1 VADILAKAKG
11 MDELRMK
18 WTPEQIAFLTEY
30 YPKKGKDWCVEK
42 MGLTE
47 AQIRQKASRLQ
58 LKARGVSEAWHAA
71 VAAHGD
77 KLRDRK
83 RPEQA
88 EVMKRL
94 HAAGKLK
101 VTEEGRKKRSEVTR
115 AWQAIHGHPRGM
127 LGKKHTDLTKQKVS
141 EKSQEMWANMSE
153 ERRALKTIRMMKT
166 RAEKGTYVS
175 SKPHGSWRAAWR
187 EIGGKR
193 KFYRSRWEA
202 NYARYLEFLK
212 DSKHIKD
219 WSHEPKTFWFEGV
232 KRGCVSYLPDFCV
245 TELDGTEAYH
255 EVKGWMDA
263 RSKTKLKRMR
273 KYHPDVKLIVIDKKA
288 YTEIERKLG
297 VVIPGWERPGEEY
310 VEPQKETDE
319 LNFRGGW
326 MREP

>member
-1 VADILAKAKG
+1 MRIVLQTK
-11 MDELRMK
+11 LV
-18 WTPEQIAFLTEY
+18 WTEERTQFLIEN
-30 YPKKGKDWCVEK
+30 YPKHGKAWCMEQ
-42 MGLTE
+42 MGMTE

-58 LKARGVSEAWHAA
+58 INARGVSEAWRAA
-71 VAAHGD
+71 AAAHGD
-77 KLRDRK
+77 KLRGRK

-88 EVMKRL
+88 QVIL
-94 HAAGKLK
+94 ALQAAGRMKITEMGRQKLSAAA
-101 VTEEGRKKRSEVTR
+101 KKRITEN
-115 AWQAIHGHPRGM
+115 GHPRGM
-127 LGKKHTDLTKQKVS
+127 LGKKHTESVRQIVGA
-141 EKSQEMWANMSE
+141 KSRETWHQMSE
-153 ERRALKTIRMMKT
+153 DKRMAKTVRMMKT
-166 RAEKGTYVS
+166 RSAKGNYVAN
-175 SKPHGSWRAAWR
+175 KPHGSWKSAWR

-212 DSKHIKD
+212 DSRHIKD
-219 WSHEPKTFWFEGV
+219 WAHEPKTFWFDGV

-263 RSKTKLKRMR
+263 RSQTKLKRMR

-297 VVIPGWERPGEEY
+297 SAIPGWERPGEEY

-319 LNFRGGW
+319 LNFPGGW
-326 MREP
+326 VQEP